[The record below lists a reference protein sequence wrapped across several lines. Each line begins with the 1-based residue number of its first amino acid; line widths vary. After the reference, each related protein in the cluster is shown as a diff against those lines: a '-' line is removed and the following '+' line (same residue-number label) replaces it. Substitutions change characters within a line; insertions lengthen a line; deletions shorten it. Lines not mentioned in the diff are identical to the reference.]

1 MTKLEA
7 QQFEFLKNLCYN
19 YYIKEKEIFIMKE
32 IEKLIE
38 SGMSVDEILKAAK
51 EAEAR
56 VAAKSKKN
64 QEIEKARETLVNA
77 MLGYAKVLGLD
88 LDIEDCSSIISDVTT
103 NLKELEKFVDE
114 MSSFKEKSKCNKRE
128 KRTVISDAEADEILK
143 LVKEFFN

>member
-1 MTKLEA
+1 
-7 QQFEFLKNLCYN
+7 
-19 YYIKEKEIFIMKE
+19 MKE

-38 SGMSVDEILKAAK
+38 SGMSVNDILKEAK

-103 NLKELEKFVDE
+103 NFKELEKFVDE
-114 MSSFKEKSKCNKRE
+114 MSSFKEKSKCNKRG

-143 LVKEFFN
+143 LVKEFFNQN

>member
-77 MLGYAKVLGLD
+77 MFDYAKVLGLD
-88 LDIEDCSSIISDVTT
+88 LDIKDCSSIISDVTT
-103 NLKELEKFVDE
+103 NFKELEKFVDE

>member
-1 MTKLEA
+1 
-7 QQFEFLKNLCYN
+7 
-19 YYIKEKEIFIMKE
+19 MKE

-103 NLKELEKFVDE
+103 NFKELEKFVDE
-114 MSSFKEKSKCNKRE
+114 MSSFKEKSKCNKRG

-143 LVKEFFN
+143 LVKEFFNQN

>member
-1 MTKLEA
+1 
-7 QQFEFLKNLCYN
+7 
-19 YYIKEKEIFIMKE
+19 MKE

-38 SGMSVDEILKAAK
+38 GGMSVDEILKAAK

-64 QEIEKARETLVNA
+64 QEIEKAREILVNA
-77 MLGYAKVLGLD
+77 MFDYAKVLGLD
-88 LDIEDCSSIISDVTT
+88 LDIKDCSSIISDVTT
-103 NLKELEKFVDE
+103 NFKELEKFVDE

>member
-77 MLGYAKVLGLD
+77 MFDYAKVLGLD
-88 LDIEDCSSIISDVTT
+88 LDIKDCSSIISDVTT